1 MTVDAGQGGGY
12 LNFVAEIRRMPEYP
26 WQCLDFPGTG
36 QLTNHFVISRLSSFL
51 ILIARFATLIAWSVK
66 ASHPCTT

>member
-36 QLTNHFVISRLSSFL
+36 QLYPFSALLVSDLDRPFC
-51 ILIARFATLIAWSVK
+51 
-66 ASHPCTT
+66 HP